1 MLICFFNIEGI
12 VHKEFVPPRQMVNE
26 KFCCVDL
33 RRLRENIRRKHPDKW
48 CNNSWA
54 LHHDNTPAHVYLIV
68 LQFLASVET
77 AVIPQPPYSLD
88 LAPCEF
94 FLSSKMKLKLKGWH
108 FDSIEEIQT
117 RSQDMMKM
125 LTQNDFQQCF

>member
-1 MLICFFNIEGI
+1 MLICFFDIEGI
-12 VHKEFVPPRQMVNE
+12 VHKEFVPPGQMVNE
-26 KFCCVDL
+26 KFCCDDL
-33 RRLRENIRRKHPDKW
+33 RQLRENIWCKHPDRW

-68 LQFLASVET
+68 LQFLAPMGM

-88 LAPCEF
+88 HALCEF
-94 FLSSKMKLKLKGWH
+94 FLSPKMKLKLKGWC

-117 RSQDMMKM
+117 KSQNMMKM
-125 LTQNDFQQCF
+125 LTQNDFKQCF